1 MLIEKVEEYAKQ
13 VGAKELIIPASVYGC
28 DFYKKMGYDYYQGI
42 TTTNKNGEYILS
54 KILK

>member
-42 TTTNKNGEYILS
+42 TTTNKNGEYIFVLP
-54 KILK
+54 